1 MSDSSLVVWTHNDRN
16 DRNDTQVDSVLVSND
31 SIYWDGSGM
40 MLPILRGE
48 TVCHNTEGHP
58 FNFSEEVVEDLMHW
72 VRSSNNYGY
81 CGTPLEWE

>member
-1 MSDSSLVVWTHNDRN
+1 
-16 DRNDTQVDSVLVSND
+16 
-31 SIYWDGSGM
+31 M

-81 CGTPLEWE
+81 WWYPARMGVRATVAYCPSFLTLYTRHQ